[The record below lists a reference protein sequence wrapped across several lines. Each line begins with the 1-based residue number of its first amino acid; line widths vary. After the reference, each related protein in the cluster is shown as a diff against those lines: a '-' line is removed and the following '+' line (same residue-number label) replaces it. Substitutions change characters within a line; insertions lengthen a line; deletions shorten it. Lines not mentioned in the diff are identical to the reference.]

1 MTNHSYKTILTKFSD
16 ENKDLIIKLFIE
28 PFAILITCL
37 LQNTK
42 ISANHITIFNLIIS
56 ISFLALAFLIDFIF
70 LIIGIFIF
78 FVLDFV
84 DGKIARIKNQSS
96 FIGKRLDFLTD
107 RIVFILYSFFIFYF
121 QQEMNLFNENLLLF
135 IYFSMYIFKDLFEQS
150 EKILHFE
157 SEEIKNQSNQSL
169 EETSIRKYFL
179 NLKSL
184 IPTRVSSP
192 LAILLIYFIFN
203 DLKIAYLFGC
213 IAIYAKNF
221 TSLIKRL

>member
-28 PFAILITCL
+28 PFAILITL
-37 LQNTK
+37 ILQNTK
-42 ISANHITIFNLIIS
+42 ISANHITVLNLVIS
-56 ISFLALAFLIDFIF
+56 VFFLALAFSIYFVF
-70 LIIGIFIF
+70 FIIGIFVF

-84 DGKIARIKNQSS
+84 DGKIARIKNQTS
-96 FIGKRLDFLTD
+96 FVGKRLDFLTD
-107 RIVFILYSFFIFYF
+107 RIVFILYSVFIFYF
-121 QQEMNLFNENLLLF
+121 QQKMNLFNENLLLF

-157 SEEIKNQSNQSL
+157 SEKVKNQSNQSL

-192 LAILLIYFIFN
+192 LAILLIYIIFN

>member
-1 MTNHSYKTILTKFSD
+1 MTNHSYKTILKKFSD
-16 ENKDLIIKLFIE
+16 QNKDLIIKFFIE
-28 PFAILITCL
+28 PIAILITYI

-42 ISANHITIFNLIIS
+42 ISANQITIFNLIIS
-56 ISFLALAFLIDFIF
+56 IFFLVLAFLIDFIF
-70 LIIGIFIF
+70 IIVGIFIF

-84 DGKIARIKNQSS
+84 VGKIARIKKQSS
-96 FIGKRLDFLTD
+96 FVGKRLDFLTD
-107 RIVFILYSFFIFYF
+107 RIVFILYSIFFFYF
-121 QQEMNLFNENLLLF
+121 QQKMGLINENLLLF
-135 IYFSMYIFKDLFEQS
+135 IYFSLYILKDLLEQS
-150 EKILHFE
+150 NKILDFE
-157 SEEIKNQSNQSL
+157 THKIQDNSTQSSKEI
-169 EETSIRKYFL
+169 SIIKYFL

-203 DLKIAYLFGC
+203 DLQIAYLFGC